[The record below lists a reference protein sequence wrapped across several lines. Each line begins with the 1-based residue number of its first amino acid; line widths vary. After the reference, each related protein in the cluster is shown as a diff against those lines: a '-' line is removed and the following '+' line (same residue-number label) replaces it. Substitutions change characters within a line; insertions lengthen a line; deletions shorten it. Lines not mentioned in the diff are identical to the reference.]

1 MCSQK
6 MAAVSLSQPPPCGAT
21 AAGGK
26 STQKK
31 HPKKKH
37 PKSTRAIAPSWSGRA
52 CPRARSPGLKH
63 PAAGQA
69 HKASVLAA
77 KHTKTSTCQLPTDSA
92 AFQLPLPP
100 KHPGSS
106 SPLTSTWVLFSQRV
120 LFLAGCFFWMLFPP
134 PRRKST
140 QYRVLFQKAP
150 QKKAPDQK
158 STQQRVLFLGLLA
171 AAVGPLNSSCGC
183 PEAAYKCTWPLP
195 GIQ

>member
-1 MCSQK
+1 MR
-6 MAAVSLSQPPPCGAT
+6 GN
-21 AAGGK
+21 GRRR
-26 STQKK
+26 KK
-31 HPKKKH
+31 HPKKAPEKKH

-106 SPLTSTWVLFSQRV
+106 SRAPGCFFRSGCFFWPGAFFGCFSRRPAEKAPDGGCFFKKHPKKTPYQKSTRQRV
-120 LFLAGCFFWMLFPP
+120 LF
-134 PRRKST
+134 R
-140 QYRVLFQKAP
+140 
-150 QKKAPDQK
+150 
-158 STQQRVLFLGLLA
+158 A
-171 AAVGPLNSSCGC
+171 AAGPRVFRPVCAICSISGSTNLLIKAIG
-183 PEAAYKCTWPLP
+183 PP
-195 GIQ
+195 GRDAHG